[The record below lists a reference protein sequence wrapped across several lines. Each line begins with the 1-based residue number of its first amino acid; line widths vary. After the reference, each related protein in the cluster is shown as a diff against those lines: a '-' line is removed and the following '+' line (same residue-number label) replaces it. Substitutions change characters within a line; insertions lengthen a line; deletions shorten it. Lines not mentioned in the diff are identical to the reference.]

1 MVDSSLP
8 AINAGL
14 NSAATV
20 LLCLGFFLVKTG
32 RKRGHAAVMVAASL
46 VSAAFLAGYLTY
58 HFAVVPEL
66 GHTPFHGTGAAKGAY
81 YALLLSH
88 VLLAAV
94 NLPMVLVTLWRAARK
109 DWERHRRIAR
119 WTFPIW
125 LYVSV
130 TGVLVYLVLYHW
142 NPVAE

>member
-1 MVDSSLP
+1 MVDSNLP
-8 AINAGL
+8 ALNAGL
-14 NSAATV
+14 NSLAAV
-20 LLCLGFFLVKTG
+20 LLCLGFVLVKTG
-32 RKRGHAAVMVAASL
+32 RKRAHAGVMIAASL
-46 VSAAFLAGYLTY
+46 VSAAFLASYLTY
-58 HFAVVPEL
+58 HFVVVPEL
-66 GHTPFHGTGAAKGAY
+66 GHTPFNGTGALKAGY

-94 NLPMVLVTLWRAARK
+94 NLPMVLVTLWRAARR

-142 NPVAE
+142 NPATE